1 MYICNP
7 FFSLQRLAFE
17 QLKNGSSRPGASEA
31 ADRGKHAYP
40 VVVAS
45 TPPCLLIP
53 WSHDVTDCSTA
64 NAFSLK
70 KGGAIAPFA
79 PPWLRHC
86 KQRIKPGQAR
96 LLATPRGVA
105 VLPGGGQFSLLR
117 GASCIGI
124 MQLVWGTAE
133 PAICS
138 SKTTLRDALN
148 GEAASSDRPLALCIN
163 V

>member
-1 MYICNP
+1 MKSLEPATLLAGASQPSRMNGAIFHYRVLRTSSQFNVRMRKPMYICNP
-7 FFSLQRLAFE
+7 FFSRQRLAFE
-17 QLKNGSSRPGASEA
+17 QLKNGCSRPGASEA

-86 KQRIKPGQAR
+86 
-96 LLATPRGVA
+96 VA
-105 VLPGGGQFSLLR
+105 MHPNDGRV
-117 GASCIGI
+117 
-124 MQLVWGTAE
+124 
-133 PAICS
+133 
-138 SKTTLRDALN
+138 
-148 GEAASSDRPLALCIN
+148 
-163 V
+163 